1 MLDGIRR
8 PPIGLSD
15 GKRGVTISND
25 RNSASTPDLDRLE
38 RVVRALAAQGQKL
51 QRENAKLRGQL
62 DERDRRI
69 QTLDDKLLD
78 LNQHRQDALKRL
90 DDLIAQVDQV
100 DARLE
105 ASLDP
110 GSE

>member
-1 MLDGIRR
+1 M
-8 PPIGLSD
+8 
-15 GKRGVTISND
+15 
-25 RNSASTPDLDRLE
+25 
-38 RVVRALAAQGQKL
+38 RALAAQGQKL
-51 QRENAKLRGQL
+51 QKENAKLRVQL

-78 LNQHRQDALKRL
+78 LNQRRQDALKRL
-90 DDLIAQVDQV
+90 DDLIAQVEQV

-105 ASLDP
+105 ASLDS